1 MLPEFLK
8 ITTRGLYCEAGQF
21 YLDPKLVVNHAV
33 ITHAH
38 SDHAVRGNKNVYCTA
53 PTSEFM
59 KLKFGNRNSGAY
71 HVKEFGD
78 TFRLGEVKLTLYPAG
93 HILGSAQVL
102 MEHNGIKYLYT
113 GDFKLTNDNSC
124 ESFEFVSADVLYT
137 ETTFA
142 SPAYSHPE
150 PSEEISKLNEMN
162 GNNILIGAYSL
173 GKAQRVTQLVAKH
186 CPEKKVIV
194 HSNAIPFHRIYESFG
209 YSLGGWDFFSRKLLR
224 DSTNIVYVVP
234 PSVYN
239 KYLSNK
245 TFLKTFATGWKSF
258 YRGNDFN
265 LTISDHADWKE
276 LHTLIS
282 HVKAKTI
289 FTLHGDGS
297 RLKKFFEGQATNVI
311 LMNEKKKQEPKTFS
325 LFSDENFIR

>member
-1 MLPEFLK
+1 MVQNFLEF
-8 ITTRGLYCEAGQF
+8 TTRGLYCTAGGF

-53 PTSEFM
+53 PTGEFM
-59 KLKFGNRNSGAY
+59 KLKFGKRDSAAY
-71 HVKEFGD
+71 HIKDYND
-78 TFRLGEVKLTLYPAG
+78 TFRLGDVKVTLFPAG

-113 GDFKLTNDNSC
+113 GDFKLTSDNSC
-124 ESFEFVSADVLYT
+124 EDFHFVSADVLYT

-142 SPAYSHPE
+142 SPTFSHPHPE
-150 PSEEISKLNEMN
+150 EEISKLNEMK
-162 GNNILIGAYSL
+162 GMNILIGAYSL
-173 GKAQRVTQLVAKH
+173 GKAQRVTHLVTKF
-186 CPEKKVIV
+186 CPEKKVVV

-209 YSLGGWDFFSRKLLR
+209 YSLGSWEFFSRKLMR
-224 DSTNIVYVVP
+224 DNANVVYIVP

-239 KYLSNK
+239 KYSSNK
-245 TFLKTFATGWKSF
+245 TFLKTFATGWNNF
-258 YRGNDFN
+258 YRANDFN

-282 HVKAKTI
+282 RVKAKTI

-297 RLKKFFEGQATNVI
+297 LLKKFFNGQATNVI
-311 LMNEKKKQEPKTFS
+311 LMNGKNKEEPKTLS

>member
-1 MLPEFLK
+1 MNQEFLK
-8 ITTRGLYCEAGQF
+8 ITTRGLYCEAGGF

-59 KLKFGNRNSGAY
+59 KLKFGNKNSGVY
-71 HVKEFGD
+71 HVTEFGK
-78 TFRLGEVKLTLYPAG
+78 TFQLGNVSLTLYPAG

-102 MEHNGIKYLYT
+102 MEHNRVKYLYT
-113 GDFKLTNDNSC
+113 GDFKLTDDNSC
-124 ESFEFVSADVLYT
+124 EAFEFVSADVLYM

-142 SPAYSHPE
+142 SPSYSHPE
-150 PSEEISKLNEMN
+150 PGEEISKLNEMK
-162 GNNILIGAYSL
+162 GMNILIGAYSL
-173 GKAQRVTQLVAKH
+173 GKAQRVTQLVTKH

-194 HSNAIPFHRIYESFG
+194 HSNAVPFHRIYESFS
-209 YSLGGWDFFSRKLLR
+209 YSLGGWDFFSQKLLR
-224 DSTNIVYVVP
+224 DSTDIVYIVP

-245 TFLKTFATGWKSF
+245 TFLKTFATGWKQF
-258 YRGNDFN
+258 YRGNDFT

-297 RLKKFFEGQATNVI
+297 RLKKFFDGQATNVI
-311 LMNEKKKQEPKTFS
+311 LMNGKKKEEAKTLS
-325 LFSDENFIR
+325 LFSDEYFIR